1 MLLFGYIIAKSVET
15 QRNGVVFVYDLTG
28 FGLRHVKA
36 VKPARLIQLVRMMQ
50 DGAPG
55 KIKGIHLVFHPRVF
69 GAIYQLVKPLLKE
82 KITKRVNFHFISVH
96 NVIRLFMLSVTLVVV
111 SCVIFFIKVH
121 FHGDD
126 LSSLH
131 QFLSPGILTTSLG
144 GLKTESEGMDIALL
158 EKLMCE
164 DTIHKGIT

>member
-55 KIKGIHLVFHPRVF
+55 KIKGIHLVYHPRVF

-96 NVIRLFMLSVTLVVV
+96 NVASSV
-111 SCVIFFIKVH
+111 
-121 FHGDD
+121 
-126 LSSLH
+126 
-131 QFLSPGILTTSLG
+131 FL
-144 GLKTESEGMDIALL
+144 
-158 EKLMCE
+158 C
-164 DTIHKGIT
+164 